1 MKVINNSDV
10 ERLVSQ
16 DEVTRTL
23 ETAYQDLFSG
33 KAVCRPRVDV
43 EIPSSDP
50 DRFYRWGTMEG
61 GCTGR
66 YFAIRCKSDN
76 LAKQFRRD
84 DLFFRA
90 QWTNASR

>member
-10 ERLVSQ
+10 ARLVSQ

-50 DRFYRWGTMEG
+50 DRFYRWGTMEEVAPVG
-61 GCTGR
+61 ILLSVANPT
-66 YFAIRCKSDN
+66 
-76 LAKQFRRD
+76 
-84 DLFFRA
+84 
-90 QWTNASR
+90 